1 MHGILQIGIIT
12 FFCHSLYVVFLR
24 HSSMKARK
32 SMKKRFVSLL
42 VALSITLTF
51 LPIGAVAAPT
61 NEIIQGNLKYT
72 VNNYTVNDGGES
84 VTVSG
89 ISESTS
95 EKPTHLTIESSISSN
110 GKNYTVTEIGNWAF
124 EEWNTLTEVTLPH
137 TVEIIGFQA
146 FFNCS
151 NLTNVTIPEGVR
163 KIGQIA
169 FNGCSQLTSITIP
182 GTIEVMTMAFS
193 GNTALS
199 HVTLTNGI
207 SEISSSAF
215 EGCTG
220 LTEVEIPAS
229 VNEIRQDAFNG
240 CTNLSDVKYNGHKTD
255 WDKVTVKTGN
265 DTLTSK
271 VQYLCDINFDLDGG
285 TVNGSDTMATQT
297 VYSNEKLGTAKCY
310 QNDQTFKIPIAP
322 QKEGYTFLGWYQQDA
337 TAPTDPAEYVASDN
351 VTFTAKWSQ
360 IYDVAFDANANGDTV
375 TRMPST
381 QKVPETTTASLPTIT
396 PQRTGYDFDGWY
408 TQAEGGT
415 KYTFTEAVSSNI
427 TLYAHWNAHSHTVT
441 LENDENKETNS
452 YDYGSS
458 VSVPTPTKK
467 TGYNFN
473 HWEVTVPDGETAPS
487 LNGPDENGNYSF
499 SMPDYDIIL
508 TAKWTQKDVI
518 DPDVDLK
525 FDAATGEVTS
535 NNPQV
540 NADDIINRKFY
551 DDKGNEVPGEKLNDR
566 GLPME
571 PGDYIVK
578 VDVKETEKT
587 APANQITGNQIKWSY
602 NVPQEEEKVTYT
614 LSLLGGIAKVNGKDT
629 TINDNGDITIEKG
642 ATVEVTFDK
651 SILSDAQTF
660 DQWTIKPASVLNAV
674 DPKAETIT
682 FTMPGENVII
692 EAMTK
697 DASIEE
703 EPNILGTTL
712 IIGTAAAGT
721 AVLAYQT
728 YQLGTEFYLICTLP
742 TGTAI
747 PTNRGEL
754 AELVWNNAGKPEPAA
769 VLNANATET
778 DKAIT
783 WAVEN
788 DLLKAAKNNGE
799 TYEATDPVSRTEV
812 IKAWNQVQAFKK

>member
-1 MHGILQIGIIT
+1 
-12 FFCHSLYVVFLR
+12 
-24 HSSMKARK
+24 
-32 SMKKRFVSLL
+32 MKKRFVSLL

-51 LPIGAVAAPT
+51 LPIGAVAAAPNKIT
-61 NEIIQGNLKYT
+61 QGNLIYT
-72 VNNYTVNDGGES
+72 VNADGES
-84 VTVSG
+84 VTVSD
-89 ISESTS
+89 TS
-95 EKPTHLTIESSISSN
+95 RIKPTQLTIESSISDN
-110 GKNYTVTEIGNWAF
+110 GTNYTVTKIAMWAF
-124 EEWNTLTEVTLPH
+124 YNARNTLTEVTLPN
-137 TVEIIGFQA
+137 TVDEIGYQA

-151 NLTNVTIPEGVR
+151 KLTNVTIPEGVI
-163 KIGQIA
+163 KIGQAA
-169 FNGCSQLTSITIP
+169 FYGCSQLTSITIP
-182 GTIEVMTMAFS
+182 STITDMDQAFS

-207 SEISSSAF
+207 SNISNMAF
-215 EGCTG
+215 KGCTG
-220 LTEVEIPAS
+220 LTEIKIPTSVYEICS
-229 VNEIRQDAFNG
+229 DAFNG
-240 CTNLSDVKYNGHKTD
+240 CTGLTSVTLEKGINIINRNAFKDCTKLNDVKYNGHKTD
-255 WDKVTVKTGN
+255 WENVRVNIAGN

-271 VQYLCDINFDLDGG
+271 VQYLCDINFDLNGG
-285 TVNGSDTMATQT
+285 TINGSSTMATQT

-310 QNDQTFKIPIAP
+310 PNGQPFVVPSDPVR
-322 QKEGYTFLGWYQQDA
+322 EGYTFL
-337 TAPTDPAEYVASDN
+337 
-351 VTFTAKWSQ
+351 
-360 IYDVAFDANANGDTV
+360 
-375 TRMPST
+375 
-381 QKVPETTTASLPTIT
+381 
-396 PQRTGYDFDGWY
+396 GWY

-441 LENDENKETNS
+441 LENDENKKTNS

-467 TGYNFN
+467 TGFNFN

-499 SMPDYDIIL
+499 SMPDYDITL

-525 FDAATGEVTS
+525 FDAVTGEVTS
-535 NNPQV
+535 NNTKV

-566 GLPME
+566 GLPTE

-587 APANQITGNQIKWSY
+587 APANQVTGNQIKWSY

-728 YQLGTEFYLICTLP
+728 YQLGTEFYLICALP

-778 DKAIT
+778 DKAIA

>member
-24 HSSMKARK
+24 HQSMKAGK

-51 LPIGAVAAPT
+51 LPIGAVAATP
-61 NEIIQGNLKYT
+61 IRIGNLKYT
-72 VNNYTVNDGGES
+72 VNADGES

-89 ISESTS
+89 TS
-95 EKPTHLTIESSISSN
+95 GNPTQLNIESSISSN
-110 GKNYTVTEIGNWAF
+110 GRNYTVTEIATWAF
-124 EEWNTLTEVTLPH
+124 NKCNTLTEVTLPN
-137 TVEIIGFQA
+137 TVDEIGYQA

-151 NLTNVTIPEGVR
+151 NLTNVTIPEGVT
-163 KIGQIA
+163 KIGQAA
-169 FNGCSQLTSITIP
+169 FYGCSQLTSITIP
-182 GTIEVMTMAFS
+182 STITDMDTAFS

-199 HVTLTNGI
+199 QVTLTNGI
-207 SEISSSAF
+207 PKISSHAF
-215 EGCTG
+215 ERCTELREIKVPISVDEICPFAFNGCTG
-220 LTEVEIPAS
+220 LTS
-229 VNEIRQDAFNG
+229 VTLEKGINIINSNAFKD
-240 CTNLSDVKYNGHKTD
+240 CTELNDVKYNGYKTD
-255 WDKVTVKTGN
+255 WEKVRVNNAGN

-285 TVNGSDTMATQT
+285 TINGSDTMATQT

-310 QNDQTFKIPIAP
+310 PNDQPFVVPTDPVR
-322 QKEGYTFLGWYQQDA
+322 EGYTFLGWY
-337 TAPTDPAEYVASDN
+337 
-351 VTFTAKWSQ
+351 
-360 IYDVAFDANANGDTV
+360 
-375 TRMPST
+375 
-381 QKVPETTTASLPTIT
+381 
-396 PQRTGYDFDGWY
+396 
-408 TQAEGGT
+408 TQAEGGI

-499 SMPDYDIIL
+499 SMPDYAIIL

-525 FDAATGEVTS
+525 FDAVTGEVTS
-535 NNPQV
+535 NNAKV
-540 NADDIINRKFY
+540 NADDIINKKFY

-566 GLPME
+566 GLPTE

-578 VDVKETEKT
+578 VDVKETENT
-587 APANQITGNQIKWSY
+587 APANQVTGNQIKWSY
-602 NVPQEEEKVTYT
+602 NVPQKEEKVTYT

-728 YQLGTEFYLICTLP
+728 YQLGTEFYLICALP

-778 DKAIT
+778 DKAIA

>member
-1 MHGILQIGIIT
+1 MVFFKLALLP

-24 HSSMKARK
+24 HQSMKAGK

-51 LPIGAVAAPT
+51 LPIGAVAAAP
-61 NEIIQGNLKYT
+61 IKIGNLKYT
-72 VNNYTVNDGGES
+72 VNADRES

-89 ISESTS
+89 TS
-95 EKPTHLTIESSISSN
+95 GNPRHLTIESSISDN
-110 GKNYTVTEIGNWAF
+110 GTNYTVTKIGMGAF
-124 EEWNTLTEVTLPH
+124 NSTLEEVTLPP
-137 TVEIIGFQA
+137 TLDEIEDSA
-146 FFNCS
+146 FFKCS
-151 NLTNVTIPEGVR
+151 SLTEITIPEGVT
-163 KIGQIA
+163 KIGTNA
-169 FNGCSQLTSITIP
+169 FYGCSQLTSITIP
-182 GTIEVMTMAFS
+182 STIKNMDTAFPS
-193 GNTALS
+193 NPKLS
-199 HVTLTNGI
+199 QVTLTNGI
-207 SEISSSAF
+207 YRISSSAF
-215 EGCTG
+215 KDCTG
-220 LTEVEIPAS
+220 LTEIKIPTSVYEICS
-229 VNEIRQDAFNG
+229 DAFNG
-240 CTNLSDVKYNGHKTD
+240 CTGLTSVTLEKGINIINRNAFKDCTNLNDVKYNGHKTD
-255 WDKVTVKTGN
+255 WENVRVNIAGN

-271 VQYLCDINFDLDGG
+271 VQYLCDINFDLNGG
-285 TVNGSDTMATQT
+285 TVNGSNTVNKQT

-310 QNDQTFKIPIAP
+310 PNGQPFVVPSDPVR
-322 QKEGYTFLGWYQQDA
+322 EGYTFL
-337 TAPTDPAEYVASDN
+337 
-351 VTFTAKWSQ
+351 
-360 IYDVAFDANANGDTV
+360 
-375 TRMPST
+375 
-381 QKVPETTTASLPTIT
+381 
-396 PQRTGYDFDGWY
+396 GWY

-415 KYTFTEAVSSNI
+415 KYTFTEAVSNNI

-441 LENDENKETNS
+441 LENDENKEMNS

-499 SMPDYDIIL
+499 SMPDYNIIL

-566 GLPME
+566 GLPTE

-578 VDVKETEKT
+578 VDVKETENT

-674 DPKAETIT
+674 EPKAETIT

>member
-24 HSSMKARK
+24 HQSMKAGK

-51 LPIGAVAAPT
+51 LPIGAVAAAPIKFT
-61 NEIIQGNLKYT
+61 DRNLKYT
-72 VNNYTVNDGGES
+72 VNADGES

-89 ISESTS
+89 TS
-95 EKPTHLTIESSISSN
+95 GKPKQLTIESSISDGN
-110 GKNYTVTEIGNWAF
+110 GKSYTVTKIGMGAF
-124 EEWNTLTEVTLPH
+124 NSTLEEVTLPP
-137 TVEIIGFQA
+137 TLDEIEDSA
-146 FFNCS
+146 FFKCS
-151 NLTNVTIPEGVR
+151 SLTEITIPEGVT
-163 KIGQIA
+163 KIGTNA
-169 FNGCSQLTSITIP
+169 FYGCSQLTSITIP
-182 GTIEVMTMAFS
+182 STIKNMDTAFPS
-193 GNTALS
+193 NPKLS
-199 HVTLTNGI
+199 QVTLTNGI
-207 SEISSSAF
+207 YRISSSAF
-215 EGCTG
+215 KDCTG
-220 LTEVEIPAS
+220 LTEIKIPTSVYEICS
-229 VNEIRQDAFNG
+229 DAFNG
-240 CTNLSDVKYNGHKTD
+240 CTGLTSVTLEKGINIINRNAFKDCTNLNDVKYNGHKTD
-255 WDKVTVKTGN
+255 WENVRVNIAGN

-271 VQYLCDINFDLDGG
+271 VQYLCDINFDLNGG
-285 TVNGSDTMATQT
+285 TINGSNTVNKQT

-310 QNDQTFKIPIAP
+310 PNGQPFVVPSDPVR
-322 QKEGYTFLGWYQQDA
+322 EGYTFL
-337 TAPTDPAEYVASDN
+337 
-351 VTFTAKWSQ
+351 
-360 IYDVAFDANANGDTV
+360 
-375 TRMPST
+375 
-381 QKVPETTTASLPTIT
+381 
-396 PQRTGYDFDGWY
+396 GWY

-427 TLYAHWNAHSHTVT
+427 ILYAHWNAHSHTVT

-566 GLPME
+566 GLPTE

-578 VDVKETEKT
+578 VDVKETENT
-587 APANQITGNQIKWSY
+587 APANQVTGNQIKWSY
-602 NVPQEEEKVTYT
+602 NVPQKEEKVTYT

-629 TINDNGDITIEKG
+629 TINGNGDITIEKG

-674 DPKAETIT
+674 EPKAETIT

-728 YQLGTEFYLICTLP
+728 YQLGTEFYLICALP

-778 DKAIT
+778 DKAIA

-799 TYEATDPVSRTEV
+799 TYEATDSVNRTEV

>member
-1 MHGILQIGIIT
+1 
-12 FFCHSLYVVFLR
+12 
-24 HSSMKARK
+24 
-32 SMKKRFVSLL
+32 MKKRFVSLL

-51 LPIGAVAAPT
+51 LPMGAVAAT
-61 NEIIQGNLKYT
+61 RITKENLKYT
-72 VNNYTVNDGGES
+72 VNADGQS

-89 ISESTS
+89 TS
-95 EKPTHLTIESSISSN
+95 GKPTQLTIESSISDKD
-110 GKNYTVTEIGNWAF
+110 KNYTVTKIATWAF
-124 EEWNTLTEVTLPH
+124 NACNTLTEVTLPN
-137 TVEIIGFQA
+137 TVDEIGYQA
-146 FFNCS
+146 FFKCS
-151 NLTNVTIPEGVR
+151 NLTKVIIPEGVT
-163 KIGQIA
+163 KIGQNA

-182 GTIEVMTMAFS
+182 STIENMNTAFS

-207 SEISSSAF
+207 SKISSNAF
-215 EGCTG
+215 ERCTG

-229 VNEIRQDAFNG
+229 VDQICPFAFNG
-240 CTNLSDVKYNGHKTD
+240 CTNLKRVLLEKNIKTINVNAFKDCTNLSDVKYNGYKTD
-255 WDKVTVKTGN
+255 WDKVTVNTTGN

-285 TVNGSDTMATQT
+285 TVNGSNTVDKQT

-310 QNDQTFKIPIAP
+310 PNDQPFVVPTDPVR
-322 QKEGYTFLGWYQQDA
+322 EGYTFL
-337 TAPTDPAEYVASDN
+337 
-351 VTFTAKWSQ
+351 
-360 IYDVAFDANANGDTV
+360 
-375 TRMPST
+375 
-381 QKVPETTTASLPTIT
+381 
-396 PQRTGYDFDGWY
+396 GWY

-441 LENDENKETNS
+441 LENDENKKTNS

-499 SMPDYDIIL
+499 SMPDYDITL

-525 FDAATGEVTS
+525 FDAVTGEVTS
-535 NNPQV
+535 NNTQV

-551 DDKGNEVPGEKLNDR
+551 DDKGKEVPGEKLNDR
-566 GLPME
+566 GLPTE

-578 VDVKETEKT
+578 VDVKETENT

-602 NVPQEEEKVTYT
+602 NVPQKEEKVTYT
-614 LSLLGGIAKVNGKDT
+614 LSLLGGIAKVNGKDA

-674 DPKAETIT
+674 EPKAETIT

-728 YQLGTEFYLICTLP
+728 YQLGPEFYLICALP

-747 PTNRGEL
+747 PTTRGEL

-778 DKAIT
+778 DKAIA

-788 DLLKAAKNNGE
+788 DLLKAAKSNGE

>member
-24 HSSMKARK
+24 HQSMKAGK

-51 LPIGAVAAPT
+51 LPIGAVAAT
-61 NEIIQGNLKYT
+61 KITKENLKYT
-72 VNNYTVNDGGES
+72 VNADGKS

-89 ISESTS
+89 TS
-95 EKPTHLTIESSISSN
+95 RNPKQLTIESSISDGN
-110 GKNYTVTEIGNWAF
+110 GKSYTVTKIGMGAF
-124 EEWNTLTEVTLPH
+124 NSTLEEVTLPP
-137 TVEIIGFQA
+137 TLDEIEDSA
-146 FFNCS
+146 FFKCS
-151 NLTNVTIPEGVR
+151 SLTEITIPEGVT
-163 KIGQIA
+163 KIGTNA
-169 FNGCSQLTSITIP
+169 FYGCSQLTSITIP
-182 GTIEVMTMAFS
+182 STIKNMDTAFPS
-193 GNTALS
+193 NPKLS
-199 HVTLTNGI
+199 QVTLTNGI
-207 SEISSSAF
+207 YRISSSAF
-215 EGCTG
+215 KDCTG
-220 LTEVEIPAS
+220 LTEIKIPTSVYEICS
-229 VNEIRQDAFNG
+229 DAFNG
-240 CTNLSDVKYNGHKTD
+240 CTGLTSVTLEKGINIINRNAFKDCTKLNDVKYNGHKTD
-255 WDKVTVKTGN
+255 WENVRVNIAGN

-271 VQYLCDINFDLDGG
+271 VQYLCDINFDLNGG
-285 TVNGSDTMATQT
+285 TINGSSTMATQT

-310 QNDQTFKIPIAP
+310 PNDQPFVVPTDPVR
-322 QKEGYTFLGWYQQDA
+322 EGYTFL
-337 TAPTDPAEYVASDN
+337 
-351 VTFTAKWSQ
+351 
-360 IYDVAFDANANGDTV
+360 
-375 TRMPST
+375 
-381 QKVPETTTASLPTIT
+381 
-396 PQRTGYDFDGWY
+396 GWY

-441 LENDENKETNS
+441 LENDENKKTNS

-499 SMPDYDIIL
+499 SMPDYDITL

-535 NNPQV
+535 NNAKV

-551 DDKGNEVPGEKLNDR
+551 DDRGNEVPGEKLNDR
-566 GLPME
+566 GLPTE

-587 APANQITGNQIKWSY
+587 APANQVTGHQIKWSY
-602 NVPQEEEKVTYT
+602 NVPQKEEKVTYT

-728 YQLGTEFYLICTLP
+728 YQLGTEFYLICALP

>member
-1 MHGILQIGIIT
+1 
-12 FFCHSLYVVFLR
+12 
-24 HSSMKARK
+24 
-32 SMKKRFVSLL
+32 MKKRFVSLL

-51 LPIGAVAAPT
+51 LPMGAVAAAPIKFT
-61 NEIIQGNLKYT
+61 DGNLKYK
-72 VNNYTVNDGGES
+72 VNADGQS

-89 ISESTS
+89 TS
-95 EKPTHLTIESSISSN
+95 GSPTQLTIESSISYKD
-110 GKNYTVTEIGNWAF
+110 KNYTVTKIAMWAF
-124 EEWNTLTEVTLPH
+124 NKCNSLTEVTIPN
-137 TVEIIGFQA
+137 TVIEIDYQA
-146 FFNCS
+146 FYYCP
-151 NLTNVTIPEGVR
+151 NLKKVTIHEGV
-163 KIGQIA
+163 KTIGQTA
-169 FNGCSQLTSITIP
+169 FIGCTQLTSITIP
-182 GTIEVMTMAFS
+182 STITDMDQAFS

-207 SEISSSAF
+207 SNISSMAF
-215 EGCTG
+215 KGCTG
-220 LTEVEIPAS
+220 LTEIKVPES
-229 VNEIRQDAFNG
+229 VGQIGPNAFNG
-240 CTNLSDVKYNGHKTD
+240 CTNLKRVLLEKNIKTININAFKDCTNLSDVKYNGHKKD
-255 WDKVTVKTGN
+255 WDNVTVNNAGN

-271 VQYLCDINFDLDGG
+271 VQYLCDINFDLNGG
-285 TVNGSDTMATQT
+285 TINGSDTMATQT
-297 VYSNEKLGTAKCY
+297 VYSNEKLGTAS
-310 QNDQTFKIPIAP
+310 
-322 QKEGYTFLGWYQQDA
+322 
-337 TAPTDPAEYVASDN
+337 V
-351 VTFTAKWSQ
+351 
-360 IYDVAFDANANGDTV
+360 
-375 TRMPST
+375 
-381 QKVPETTTASLPTIT
+381 PTIT

-427 TLYAHWNAHSHTVT
+427 ILYAHWNAHSHTVT
-441 LENDENKETNS
+441 LKNDENKETNS

-566 GLPME
+566 GLPTE

-578 VDVKETEKT
+578 VDVKETENT
-587 APANQITGNQIKWSY
+587 APANQVTGNQIKWSY
-602 NVPQEEEKVTYT
+602 NVPQKEEKVTYT

-629 TINDNGDITIEKG
+629 TINGNGDITIEKG

-674 DPKAETIT
+674 EPKAETIT

-728 YQLGTEFYLICTLP
+728 YQLGTEFYLICALP

-778 DKAIT
+778 DKAIA

-799 TYEATDPVSRTEV
+799 TYEATDPVNRTEV

>member
-24 HSSMKARK
+24 HQSMKAGK

-51 LPIGAVAAPT
+51 LPIGAVAAAPIKFT
-61 NEIIQGNLKYT
+61 DRNLKYT
-72 VNNYTVNDGGES
+72 VNADGES

-89 ISESTS
+89 TS
-95 EKPTHLTIESSISSN
+95 GKPKQLNIESSILYN
-110 GKNYTVTEIGNWAF
+110 GTNYTVTKIATWAF
-124 EEWNTLTEVTLPH
+124 YDARNTLTEVTLPN
-137 TVEIIGFQA
+137 TVDEIEDSA
-146 FFNCS
+146 FFKCS
-151 NLTNVTIPEGVR
+151 SLTEITIPEGVT
-163 KIGQIA
+163 KIGTNA
-169 FNGCSQLTSITIP
+169 FYGCSQLTSITIP
-182 GTIEVMTMAFS
+182 STIKNMDTAFPS
-193 GNTALS
+193 NPKLS
-199 HVTLTNGI
+199 QVTLTNGI
-207 SEISSSAF
+207 YRISSSAF
-215 EGCTG
+215 KDCTG
-220 LTEVEIPAS
+220 LTEIKIPTSVYEICS
-229 VNEIRQDAFNG
+229 DAFNG
-240 CTNLSDVKYNGHKTD
+240 CTGLTSVTLEKGINIINRNAFKDCTNLNDVKYNGHKTD
-255 WDKVTVKTGN
+255 WENVRVNIAGN

-271 VQYLCDINFDLDGG
+271 VQYLCDINFDLNGG
-285 TVNGSDTMATQT
+285 TINGSNTVNKQT

-310 QNDQTFKIPIAP
+310 PNGQPFVVPSDPVR
-322 QKEGYTFLGWYQQDA
+322 EGYTFL
-337 TAPTDPAEYVASDN
+337 
-351 VTFTAKWSQ
+351 
-360 IYDVAFDANANGDTV
+360 
-375 TRMPST
+375 
-381 QKVPETTTASLPTIT
+381 
-396 PQRTGYDFDGWY
+396 GWY

-427 TLYAHWNAHSHTVT
+427 ILYAHWNAHSHTVT

-566 GLPME
+566 GLPTE

-578 VDVKETEKT
+578 VDVKETENT
-587 APANQITGNQIKWSY
+587 APANQVTGNQIKWSY
-602 NVPQEEEKVTYT
+602 NVPQKEEKVTYT

-629 TINDNGDITIEKG
+629 TINGNGDITIEKG

-674 DPKAETIT
+674 EPKAETIT

-728 YQLGTEFYLICTLP
+728 YQLGTEFYLICALP

-778 DKAIT
+778 DKAIA

-799 TYEATDPVSRTEV
+799 TYEATDPVNRTEV

>member
-12 FFCHSLYVVFLR
+12 FFFHSLYVVFLR
-24 HSSMKARK
+24 HQSMKAGK

-51 LPIGAVAAPT
+51 LPIGAVAAAP
-61 NEIIQGNLKYT
+61 IKIGNLKYT
-72 VNNYTVNDGGES
+72 VNADGES

-89 ISESTS
+89 TS
-95 EKPTHLTIESSISSN
+95 RNPKQLTIESSISDGN
-110 GKNYTVTEIGNWAF
+110 GNSYTVTKIGMGAF
-124 EEWNTLTEVTLPH
+124 NSTLEEVTLPP
-137 TVEIIGFQA
+137 TLDEIEDSA
-146 FFNCS
+146 FFKCS
-151 NLTNVTIPEGVR
+151 SLTEITIPEGVT
-163 KIGQIA
+163 KIGTNA
-169 FNGCSQLTSITIP
+169 FYGCSQLTSITIP
-182 GTIEVMTMAFS
+182 STIKNMDTAFPS
-193 GNTALS
+193 NPKLS
-199 HVTLTNGI
+199 QVTLTNGI
-207 SEISSSAF
+207 YRISSSAF
-215 EGCTG
+215 KDCTG
-220 LTEVEIPAS
+220 LTEIKIPTSVYEICS
-229 VNEIRQDAFNG
+229 DAFNG
-240 CTNLSDVKYNGHKTD
+240 CTGLTSVTLEKGINIINRNAFKDCTKLNDVKYNGHKTD
-255 WDKVTVKTGN
+255 WENVRVNIAGN
-265 DTLTSK
+265 DTLTSR
-271 VQYLCDINFDLDGG
+271 VQYLCDINFDLNGG
-285 TVNGSDTMATQT
+285 TINGSSTMATQT

-310 QNDQTFKIPIAP
+310 PNDQPFVVPTDPVR
-322 QKEGYTFLGWYQQDA
+322 EGYTFL
-337 TAPTDPAEYVASDN
+337 
-351 VTFTAKWSQ
+351 
-360 IYDVAFDANANGDTV
+360 
-375 TRMPST
+375 
-381 QKVPETTTASLPTIT
+381 
-396 PQRTGYDFDGWY
+396 GWY

-441 LENDENKETNS
+441 LENDENKEMNS

-499 SMPDYDIIL
+499 SMPDYDITL

-535 NNPQV
+535 NNTQV

-566 GLPME
+566 GLPTE

-587 APANQITGNQIKWSY
+587 APANQVTGNQIKWSY
-602 NVPQEEEKVTYT
+602 NVPQKEEKVTYT

-674 DPKAETIT
+674 EPKAETIT

-728 YQLGTEFYLICTLP
+728 YQLGTEFYLICALP

-778 DKAIT
+778 DKAIA

-799 TYEATDPVSRTEV
+799 TYEATDSVSRTEV

>member
-1 MHGILQIGIIT
+1 
-12 FFCHSLYVVFLR
+12 
-24 HSSMKARK
+24 
-32 SMKKRFVSLL
+32 MKKRFVSLL

-51 LPIGAVAAPT
+51 LPMGAVAAT
-61 NEIIQGNLKYT
+61 KITKGNLKYI
-72 VNNYTVNDGGES
+72 VNADGKS

-89 ISESTS
+89 TS
-95 EKPTHLTIESSISSN
+95 ENPTQLTIGSSISDGN
-110 GKNYTVTEIGNWAF
+110 GKSYTVTKIGMGAF
-124 EEWNTLTEVTLPH
+124 NNVRNTLTEVTLPP
-137 TVEIIGFQA
+137 TLDEIEDSA
-146 FFNCS
+146 FFKCS
-151 NLTNVTIPEGVR
+151 SLTEITIPEGVT
-163 KIGQIA
+163 KIGTNA
-169 FNGCSQLTSITIP
+169 FYGCSQLTSITIP
-182 GTIEVMTMAFS
+182 STIKNMDAAFPS
-193 GNTALS
+193 NPKLS
-199 HVTLTNGI
+199 QVTLTNGI
-207 SEISSSAF
+207 YRISSSAF
-215 EGCTG
+215 KDCTG
-220 LTEVEIPAS
+220 LTEIKVPTSVYEICS
-229 VNEIRQDAFNG
+229 DAFNG
-240 CTNLSDVKYNGHKTD
+240 CTGLTSVTLEKGINIINRNAFKDCTELNDVKYNGYKTD
-255 WDKVTVKTGN
+255 WEKVRVNNAGN

-271 VQYLCDINFDLDGG
+271 VQYLCDINFDLNGG
-285 TVNGSDTMATQT
+285 TINGSNTVNKQT

-310 QNDQTFKIPIAP
+310 PNGQPFVVPSDPVR
-322 QKEGYTFLGWYQQDA
+322 EGYTFL
-337 TAPTDPAEYVASDN
+337 
-351 VTFTAKWSQ
+351 
-360 IYDVAFDANANGDTV
+360 
-375 TRMPST
+375 
-381 QKVPETTTASLPTIT
+381 
-396 PQRTGYDFDGWY
+396 GWY

-415 KYTFTEAVSSNI
+415 KYTFTEAVSSSI
-427 TLYAHWNAHSHTVT
+427 ILYAHWNAHSHTVT

-499 SMPDYDIIL
+499 SMPDYDITL

-535 NNPQV
+535 NNAKV

-566 GLPME
+566 GLPTE

-578 VDVKETEKT
+578 VDVKETENT
-587 APANQITGNQIKWSY
+587 APANQVTGNQIKWSY

-728 YQLGTEFYLICTLP
+728 YQLSTEFYLICALP

-778 DKAIT
+778 DKAIA

>member
-1 MHGILQIGIIT
+1 
-12 FFCHSLYVVFLR
+12 
-24 HSSMKARK
+24 
-32 SMKKRFVSLL
+32 MKKRFVSLL

-51 LPIGAVAAPT
+51 LPIGAVAAAPIKFT
-61 NEIIQGNLKYT
+61 DGNLKYT
-72 VNNYTVNDGGES
+72 VNADGES

-89 ISESTS
+89 KSRNP
-95 EKPTHLTIESSISSN
+95 KQLNIESSISDGN
-110 GKNYTVTEIGNWAF
+110 GKPYTVTKIGDQVFWGC
-124 EEWNTLTEVTLPH
+124 NTLTEVTLPN
-137 TVEIIGFQA
+137 TVDEIGYQA
-146 FFNCS
+146 FCKCS
-151 NLTNVTIPEGVR
+151 NLTNVTIPEGVK
-163 KIGQIA
+163 KIGQGA
-169 FNGCSQLTSITIP
+169 FYGCSQLTSITIP
-182 GTIEVMTMAFS
+182 STITNMDTAFS

-207 SEISSSAF
+207 SKISSNAF
-215 EGCTG
+215 ERCTG

-229 VNEIRQDAFNG
+229 VDQICPFAFNG
-240 CTNLSDVKYNGHKTD
+240 CTNLKRVLLEKNIKTINVNAFKDCTSLSDVKYNGYKTD
-255 WDKVTVKTGN
+255 WDRVTVNKTGN

-271 VQYLCDINFDLDGG
+271 VQYLCDINFDLNGG
-285 TVNGSDTMATQT
+285 TINGSGTMDKQT

-310 QNDQTFKIPIAP
+310 QNDQTFVVPSDP
-322 QKEGYTFLGWYQQDA
+322 VREGYTFLGWYAQDE
-337 TAPTDPAEYVASDN
+337 TTPANLEEYIARDN
-351 VTFTAKWSQ
+351 ITFTA
-360 IYDVAFDANANGDTV
+360 N
-375 TRMPST
+375 
-381 QKVPETTTASLPTIT
+381 
-396 PQRTGYDFDGWY
+396 
-408 TQAEGGT
+408 
-415 KYTFTEAVSSNI
+415 
-427 TLYAHWNAHSHTVT
+427 
-441 LENDENKETNS
+441 
-452 YDYGSS
+452 
-458 VSVPTPTKK
+458 
-467 TGYNFN
+467 
-473 HWEVTVPDGETAPS
+473 
-487 LNGPDENGNYSF
+487 
-499 SMPDYDIIL
+499 
-508 TAKWTQKDVI
+508 WTQK
-518 DPDVDLK
+518 
-525 FDAATGEVTS
+525 
-535 NNPQV
+535 
-540 NADDIINRKFY
+540 
-551 DDKGNEVPGEKLNDR
+551 
-566 GLPME
+566 
-571 PGDYIVK
+571 
-578 VDVKETEKT
+578 
-587 APANQITGNQIKWSY
+587 
-602 NVPQEEEKVTYT
+602 EEKGTYT

-728 YQLGTEFYLICTLP
+728 YQLGTEFYLICALP

-778 DKAIT
+778 DKAIA

-799 TYEATDPVSRTEV
+799 TYEATDPVNRTEV

>member
-1 MHGILQIGIIT
+1 
-12 FFCHSLYVVFLR
+12 
-24 HSSMKARK
+24 
-32 SMKKRFVSLL
+32 MKKRFISLL

-51 LPIGAVAAPT
+51 LPIGAVAAPP
-61 NEIIQGNLKYT
+61 IKIGNLKYT
-72 VNNYTVNDGGES
+72 VNADGQS

-89 ISESTS
+89 TS
-95 EKPTHLTIESSISSN
+95 GSPTQLTIESSISDKD
-110 GKNYTVTEIGNWAF
+110 KNYTVTKIAMWAF
-124 EEWNTLTEVTLPH
+124 NNARNTLTEVTLPN
-137 TVEIIGFQA
+137 TVDEIGYQA

-151 NLTNVTIPEGVR
+151 NLTKVIIPEGVR
-163 KIGQIA
+163 KIGQAA
-169 FNGCSQLTSITIP
+169 FYGCSQLTSITIP
-182 GTIEVMTMAFS
+182 STITNMDTAFS

-207 SEISSSAF
+207 SNISNMAF
-215 EGCTG
+215 KGCTG
-220 LTEVEIPAS
+220 LTEIKVPISVEQIGP
-229 VNEIRQDAFNG
+229 NAFNG
-240 CTNLSDVKYNGHKTD
+240 CTNLKSVLLEKNIKTINVNAFKDCTNLSDVKYNGYKTD
-255 WDKVTVKTGN
+255 WDKVTVKTTGN

-271 VQYLCDINFDLDGG
+271 VQYLCDINFDLNGG
-285 TVNGSDTMATQT
+285 TINGSDTMATQT

-310 QNDQTFKIPIAP
+310 PNDQPFVVPTDPVR
-322 QKEGYTFLGWYQQDA
+322 EGYTFL
-337 TAPTDPAEYVASDN
+337 
-351 VTFTAKWSQ
+351 
-360 IYDVAFDANANGDTV
+360 
-375 TRMPST
+375 
-381 QKVPETTTASLPTIT
+381 
-396 PQRTGYDFDGWY
+396 GWY

-441 LENDENKETNS
+441 LENDENKKTNS

-499 SMPDYDIIL
+499 SMPDYDITL

-525 FDAATGEVTS
+525 FDAVTGEVTS
-535 NNPQV
+535 NNTQV
-540 NADDIINRKFY
+540 NAENIINRKFY

-566 GLPME
+566 GLPTE

-578 VDVKETEKT
+578 VDVKETENT
-587 APANQITGNQIKWSY
+587 APANQVTGNQIKWSY
-602 NVPQEEEKVTYT
+602 NVPQKEEKVTYT
-614 LSLLGGIAKVNGKDT
+614 LSLLGGIAKVNGKDA

-674 DPKAETIT
+674 EPKAETIT

-728 YQLGTEFYLICTLP
+728 YQLGTEFYLICALP

-778 DKAIT
+778 DKAIA

>member
-24 HSSMKARK
+24 HQSMKAGK

-51 LPIGAVAAPT
+51 LPIGAVAATP
-61 NEIIQGNLKYT
+61 IRIGNLKYT
-72 VNNYTVNDGGES
+72 VNADGES

-89 ISESTS
+89 TS
-95 EKPTHLTIESSISSN
+95 GNPTQLNIESSISSN
-110 GKNYTVTEIGNWAF
+110 GRNYTVTEIATWAF
-124 EEWNTLTEVTLPH
+124 NKCNTLTEVTLPN
-137 TVEIIGFQA
+137 TVDEIGYQA

-151 NLTNVTIPEGVR
+151 NLTNVTIPEGVT
-163 KIGQIA
+163 KIGQA
-169 FNGCSQLTSITIP
+169 TFYGCSQLTSITIP
-182 GTIEVMTMAFS
+182 STITDMDTAFS

-199 HVTLTNGI
+199 QVTLTNGI
-207 SEISSSAF
+207 PKISSHAF
-215 EGCTG
+215 ERCTELREIKVPISVDEICPFAFNGCTG
-220 LTEVEIPAS
+220 LTS
-229 VNEIRQDAFNG
+229 VTLEKGINIINSNAFKD
-240 CTNLSDVKYNGHKTD
+240 CTELNDVKYNGYKTD
-255 WDKVTVKTGN
+255 WEKVRVNNAGN

-285 TVNGSDTMATQT
+285 TINGSDTMATQT

-310 QNDQTFKIPIAP
+310 PNDQPFVVPTDPVR
-322 QKEGYTFLGWYQQDA
+322 EGYTFLGWY
-337 TAPTDPAEYVASDN
+337 
-351 VTFTAKWSQ
+351 
-360 IYDVAFDANANGDTV
+360 
-375 TRMPST
+375 
-381 QKVPETTTASLPTIT
+381 
-396 PQRTGYDFDGWY
+396 
-408 TQAEGGT
+408 TQAEGGI

-525 FDAATGEVTS
+525 FDAVTGEVTS
-535 NNPQV
+535 NNAKV
-540 NADDIINRKFY
+540 NADDIINKKFY

-566 GLPME
+566 GLPTE

-578 VDVKETEKT
+578 VDVKETENT
-587 APANQITGNQIKWSY
+587 APANQVTGNQIKWSY
-602 NVPQEEEKVTYT
+602 NVPQKEEKVTYT

-728 YQLGTEFYLICTLP
+728 YQLGTEFYLICALP

-778 DKAIT
+778 DKAIA

>member
-1 MHGILQIGIIT
+1 
-12 FFCHSLYVVFLR
+12 
-24 HSSMKARK
+24 
-32 SMKKRFVSLL
+32 MKKRFISLL

-51 LPIGAVAAPT
+51 LPMGAVAAT
-61 NEIIQGNLKYT
+61 KITKGNLKYI
-72 VNNYTVNDGGES
+72 VNADGKS

-89 ISESTS
+89 TS
-95 EKPTHLTIESSISSN
+95 GKPTQLTIESSISDN
-110 GKNYTVTEIGNWAF
+110 GTNYTVTKIATWAF
-124 EEWNTLTEVTLPH
+124 NACNTLTEVTLPN
-137 TVEIIGFQA
+137 TVDEIGYQA

-151 NLTNVTIPEGVR
+151 NLTKVIIPEGVR
-163 KIGQIA
+163 KIGQAA
-169 FNGCSQLTSITIP
+169 FYGCSQLTSITIP
-182 GTIEVMTMAFS
+182 STITNMDTAFS

-207 SEISSSAF
+207 SKISSNAF
-215 EGCTG
+215 KGCTG

-229 VNEIRQDAFNG
+229 VDQICPFAFNG
-240 CTNLSDVKYNGHKTD
+240 CTNLKRVLLEKNIKTINVNAFKDCTNLSDVKYNGYKTD
-255 WDKVTVKTGN
+255 WDRVTVNTTGN

-271 VQYLCDINFDLDGG
+271 VQYLCDITFDLNGG
-285 TVNGSDTMATQT
+285 TINGSDTMATQT
-297 VYSNEKLGTAKCY
+297 VYSNEKLGTASV
-310 QNDQTFKIPIAP
+310 
-322 QKEGYTFLGWYQQDA
+322 
-337 TAPTDPAEYVASDN
+337 PTTP
-351 VTFTAKWSQ
+351 
-360 IYDVAFDANANGDTV
+360 
-375 TRMPST
+375 
-381 QKVPETTTASLPTIT
+381 

-441 LENDENKETNS
+441 LENDENKKTNS

-499 SMPDYDIIL
+499 SMPDYDITL

-525 FDAATGEVTS
+525 FDAVTGEVTS
-535 NNPQV
+535 NNTQV

-566 GLPME
+566 GLPTE

-578 VDVKETEKT
+578 VDVKETENT

-602 NVPQEEEKVTYT
+602 NVPQKEEKVTYT
-614 LSLLGGIAKVNGKDT
+614 LSLLGGIAKVNGKDA

-660 DQWTIKPASVLNAV
+660 DQWTIKPASVLSAV
-674 DPKAETIT
+674 EPKAETIT

-728 YQLGTEFYLICTLP
+728 YQLGTEFYLICALP

-778 DKAIT
+778 DKAIA

-788 DLLKAAKNNGE
+788 DLLKAAKSNGE
-799 TYEATDPVSRTEV
+799 TYEATDPVNRTEV

>member
-1 MHGILQIGIIT
+1 
-12 FFCHSLYVVFLR
+12 
-24 HSSMKARK
+24 
-32 SMKKRFVSLL
+32 MKKRLVSLL
-42 VALSITLTF
+42 LAFSMMLTF
-51 LPIGAVAAPT
+51 LPVGAMAADT
-61 NEIIQGNLKYT
+61 ITQGNLKYT
-72 VNNYTVNDGGES
+72 INPDGKS

-89 ISESTS
+89 VSGSP
-95 EKPTHLTIESSISSN
+95 EKLTIDSSIEYN
-110 GKNYTVTEIGNWAF
+110 NTTYPVTEIEMWAF
-124 EEWNTLTEVTLPH
+124 YNCKTLTEVTLPH
-137 TVEIIGFQA
+137 TVDEIGYQA

-151 NLTNVTIPEGVR
+151 NLTKVTIPEGVT
-163 KIGQIA
+163 KIGQAA
-169 FNGCSQLTSITIP
+169 FYGCSQLTSITIP
-182 GTIEVMTMAFS
+182 STIKNMDEAFS

-199 HVTLTNGI
+199 HVTLTEGI
-207 SEISSSAF
+207 SKISSMAF
-215 EGCTG
+215 KGCTGLAEIKVPMSVDQICPNAFNGCTG
-220 LTEVEIPAS
+220 LTS
-229 VNEIRQDAFNG
+229 VTLEKGIRTININAFKN
-240 CTNLSDVKYNGHKTD
+240 CKNLSDVKYNGYKTD
-255 WDKVTVKTGN
+255 WEKVTVNTTGN

-271 VQYLCDINFDLDGG
+271 VQYLCDINFDLNGG
-285 TVNGSDTMATQT
+285 TVNGSNTVGQQT
-297 VYSNEKLGTAKCY
+297 VYSKDQLATAKCY
-310 QNDQTFKIPIAP
+310 QNGQPFAIPATP
-322 QKEGYTFLGWYQQDA
+322 VREGYTFL
-337 TAPTDPAEYVASDN
+337 
-351 VTFTAKWSQ
+351 
-360 IYDVAFDANANGDTV
+360 
-375 TRMPST
+375 
-381 QKVPETTTASLPTIT
+381 
-396 PQRTGYDFDGWY
+396 GWY

-473 HWEVTVPDGETAPS
+473 HWEVTVPDGETSPS

-499 SMPDYDIIL
+499 SMPDYDITL

-525 FDAATGEVTS
+525 FDAVTGEVTS
-535 NNPQV
+535 NNTQV

-566 GLPME
+566 GLPTE

-587 APANQITGNQIKWSY
+587 APANQVTGHQIKWSY
-602 NVPQEEEKVTYT
+602 NVPQKEEKVTYT
-614 LSLLGGIAKVNGKDT
+614 LSVLGGIAKVNGKDA

-674 DPKAETIT
+674 EPKAETIT

-728 YQLGTEFYLICTLP
+728 YQLGTEFYLICALP

-754 AELVWNNAGKPEPAA
+754 AELVWNNVGKPEPAA

-778 DKAIT
+778 DKAIA

-799 TYEATDPVSRTEV
+799 TYEATDPVNRTEV

>member
-24 HSSMKARK
+24 HQSMKAGK

-51 LPIGAVAAPT
+51 LPIGAVAAAPNKIT
-61 NEIIQGNLKYT
+61 QGSLIYT
-72 VNNYTVNDGGES
+72 VNADGES

-89 ISESTS
+89 TS
-95 EKPTHLTIESSISSN
+95 RIKPTQLNIESSISDGN
-110 GKNYTVTEIGNWAF
+110 GKSYTVTKIGMGAF
-124 EEWNTLTEVTLPH
+124 NNARNTLTEVTLPP
-137 TVEIIGFQA
+137 TLDEIEDSA
-146 FFNCS
+146 FFKCS
-151 NLTNVTIPEGVR
+151 SLTEITIPEGVT
-163 KIGQIA
+163 KIGTNA
-169 FNGCSQLTSITIP
+169 FYGCSQLTSITIP
-182 GTIEVMTMAFS
+182 RTIKNMDAAFP
-193 GNTALS
+193 GNPKLS
-199 HVTLTNGI
+199 QVTLTNGI
-207 SEISSSAF
+207 YRISSSAF
-215 EGCTG
+215 KDCTG
-220 LTEVEIPAS
+220 LTEIKVPTSVYEICS
-229 VNEIRQDAFNG
+229 DAFNG
-240 CTNLSDVKYNGHKTD
+240 CTGLTSVTLEKGINIINRNAFKDCTNLNDVKYNGHKTD
-255 WDKVTVKTGN
+255 WENVRVNIAGN

-271 VQYLCDINFDLDGG
+271 VQYLCDINFDLNGG
-285 TVNGSDTMATQT
+285 TINGSDTVNKQT
-297 VYSNEKLGTAKCY
+297 IYSNEKLGTAKCY
-310 QNDQTFKIPIAP
+310 PNGQPFVVPSDPVR
-322 QKEGYTFLGWYQQDA
+322 EGYTFL
-337 TAPTDPAEYVASDN
+337 
-351 VTFTAKWSQ
+351 
-360 IYDVAFDANANGDTV
+360 
-375 TRMPST
+375 
-381 QKVPETTTASLPTIT
+381 
-396 PQRTGYDFDGWY
+396 GWY

-427 TLYAHWNAHSHTVT
+427 ILYAHWNAHSHTVT

-499 SMPDYDIIL
+499 SMPDYDITL

-566 GLPME
+566 GLPTE

-578 VDVKETEKT
+578 VDVKETENT
-587 APANQITGNQIKWSY
+587 APANQVTGNQIKWSY

-674 DPKAETIT
+674 EPKAETIT

-728 YQLGTEFYLICTLP
+728 YQLGTEFYLICALP

-747 PTNRGEL
+747 PTNLGEL

-778 DKAIT
+778 DKAIA

>member
-24 HSSMKARK
+24 HQSMKAGK

-51 LPIGAVAAPT
+51 LPIGAVAATP
-61 NEIIQGNLKYT
+61 IRIGNLKYT
-72 VNNYTVNDGGES
+72 VNADGES

-89 ISESTS
+89 TS
-95 EKPTHLTIESSISSN
+95 GNPTQLNIESSISSN
-110 GKNYTVTEIGNWAF
+110 GRNYTVTEIATWAF
-124 EEWNTLTEVTLPH
+124 NKCNTLTEVTLPN
-137 TVEIIGFQA
+137 TVDEIGYQA

-151 NLTNVTIPEGVR
+151 NLTNVTIPEGVT
-163 KIGQIA
+163 KIGQAA
-169 FNGCSQLTSITIP
+169 FYGCSQLTSITIP
-182 GTIEVMTMAFS
+182 STITDMDTAFS

-199 HVTLTNGI
+199 QVTLTNGI
-207 SEISSSAF
+207 PKISSHAF
-215 EGCTG
+215 ERCTELREIKVPISVDEICPFAFNGCTG
-220 LTEVEIPAS
+220 LTS
-229 VNEIRQDAFNG
+229 VTLEKGINIINSNAFKD
-240 CTNLSDVKYNGHKTD
+240 CTELNDVKYNGYKTD
-255 WDKVTVKTGN
+255 WEKVRVNNAGN

-285 TVNGSDTMATQT
+285 TINGSDTMATQT

-310 QNDQTFKIPIAP
+310 PNDQPFVVPTDPVR
-322 QKEGYTFLGWYQQDA
+322 EGYTFLGWY
-337 TAPTDPAEYVASDN
+337 
-351 VTFTAKWSQ
+351 
-360 IYDVAFDANANGDTV
+360 
-375 TRMPST
+375 
-381 QKVPETTTASLPTIT
+381 
-396 PQRTGYDFDGWY
+396 
-408 TQAEGGT
+408 TQAEGGI

-525 FDAATGEVTS
+525 FDAVTGEVTS
-535 NNPQV
+535 NNAKV
-540 NADDIINRKFY
+540 NADDIINKKFY

-566 GLPME
+566 GLPTE

-578 VDVKETEKT
+578 VDVKETENT
-587 APANQITGNQIKWSY
+587 APANQVTGNQIKWSY
-602 NVPQEEEKVTYT
+602 NVPQKEEKVTYT

-660 DQWTIKPASVLNAV
+660 DQWTIKPASVLNAI

-728 YQLGTEFYLICTLP
+728 YQLGTEFYLICALP

-778 DKAIT
+778 DKAIA

>member
-1 MHGILQIGIIT
+1 
-12 FFCHSLYVVFLR
+12 
-24 HSSMKARK
+24 
-32 SMKKRFVSLL
+32 MKKRFVSLL

-51 LPIGAVAAPT
+51 LPIGAVAAAP
-61 NEIIQGNLKYT
+61 IKIGNLKYT
-72 VNNYTVNDGGES
+72 VNADGKS

-89 ISESTS
+89 TS
-95 EKPTHLTIESSISSN
+95 RNPKQLTIESSISDGN
-110 GKNYTVTEIGNWAF
+110 GNSYTVTKIGMGAF
-124 EEWNTLTEVTLPH
+124 NSTLEEVTLPP
-137 TVEIIGFQA
+137 TLDEIEDSA
-146 FFNCS
+146 FFKCS
-151 NLTNVTIPEGVR
+151 SLTEITIPEGVT
-163 KIGQIA
+163 KIGTNA
-169 FNGCSQLTSITIP
+169 FYGCSQLTSITIP
-182 GTIEVMTMAFS
+182 STIKNMDTAFPS
-193 GNTALS
+193 NPKLS
-199 HVTLTNGI
+199 QVTLTNGI
-207 SEISSSAF
+207 YRISSSAF
-215 EGCTG
+215 KDCTG
-220 LTEVEIPAS
+220 LTEIKIPTSVYEICS
-229 VNEIRQDAFNG
+229 DAFNG
-240 CTNLSDVKYNGHKTD
+240 CTGLTSVTLEKGINIINRNAFKDCTKLNDVKYNGHKTD
-255 WDKVTVKTGN
+255 WENVRVNIAGN
-265 DTLTSK
+265 DTLTSR
-271 VQYLCDINFDLDGG
+271 VQYLCDINFDLNGG
-285 TVNGSDTMATQT
+285 TINGSSTMATQT
-297 VYSNEKLGTAKCY
+297 VYSNEELGTAKCY
-310 QNDQTFKIPIAP
+310 PNDQPFVVPTDPVR
-322 QKEGYTFLGWYQQDA
+322 EGYTFLGWY
-337 TAPTDPAEYVASDN
+337 
-351 VTFTAKWSQ
+351 
-360 IYDVAFDANANGDTV
+360 
-375 TRMPST
+375 
-381 QKVPETTTASLPTIT
+381 
-396 PQRTGYDFDGWY
+396 
-408 TQAEGGT
+408 TQAEGGI

-441 LENDENKETNS
+441 LENDENKKTNS

-499 SMPDYDIIL
+499 SMPDYDITL

-518 DPDVDLK
+518 NPDVDLK

-535 NNPQV
+535 NNAKV

-566 GLPME
+566 GLPTE

-578 VDVKETEKT
+578 VDVKETENT

-602 NVPQEEEKVTYT
+602 NVPQKEEKVTYT

-629 TINDNGDITIEKG
+629 TINDNGNITIEKG

-728 YQLGTEFYLICTLP
+728 YQLGTEFYLICALP

>member
-24 HSSMKARK
+24 HQSMKAGK

-51 LPIGAVAAPT
+51 LPIGAVAATP
-61 NEIIQGNLKYT
+61 IRIGNLKYT
-72 VNNYTVNDGGES
+72 VNADGES

-89 ISESTS
+89 TS
-95 EKPTHLTIESSISSN
+95 GNPTQLNIESSISSN
-110 GKNYTVTEIGNWAF
+110 GRNYTVTEIATWAF
-124 EEWNTLTEVTLPH
+124 NKCNTLTEVTLPN
-137 TVEIIGFQA
+137 TVDEIGYQA

-151 NLTNVTIPEGVR
+151 NLTNVTIPEGVT
-163 KIGQIA
+163 KIGQPA
-169 FNGCSQLTSITIP
+169 FYGCSQLTSITIP
-182 GTIEVMTMAFS
+182 STITDMDTAFS

-199 HVTLTNGI
+199 QVTLTNGI
-207 SEISSSAF
+207 PKISSHAF
-215 EGCTG
+215 ERCTELREIKVPISVDEICPFAFNGCTG
-220 LTEVEIPAS
+220 LTS
-229 VNEIRQDAFNG
+229 VTLEKGINIINRNAFKD
-240 CTNLSDVKYNGHKTD
+240 CTKLNDVKYNGHKTD
-255 WDKVTVKTGN
+255 WENVRVNIAGN
-265 DTLTSK
+265 DTLTSR
-271 VQYLCDINFDLDGG
+271 VQYLCDINFDLNGG
-285 TVNGSDTMATQT
+285 TINGSSTMATQT
-297 VYSNEKLGTAKCY
+297 VYSNEELGTAKCY
-310 QNDQTFKIPIAP
+310 PNDQPFVVPTDPVR
-322 QKEGYTFLGWYQQDA
+322 EGYTFLGWY
-337 TAPTDPAEYVASDN
+337 
-351 VTFTAKWSQ
+351 
-360 IYDVAFDANANGDTV
+360 
-375 TRMPST
+375 
-381 QKVPETTTASLPTIT
+381 
-396 PQRTGYDFDGWY
+396 
-408 TQAEGGT
+408 TQAEGGI

-441 LENDENKETNS
+441 LENDENKKTNS

-499 SMPDYDIIL
+499 SMPDYDITL

-518 DPDVDLK
+518 NPDVDLK

-535 NNPQV
+535 NNAKV

-566 GLPME
+566 GLPTE

-578 VDVKETEKT
+578 VDVKETENT

-602 NVPQEEEKVTYT
+602 NVPQKEEKVTYT

-629 TINDNGDITIEKG
+629 TINDNGNITIEKG

-728 YQLGTEFYLICTLP
+728 YQLGTEFYLICALP

>member
-24 HSSMKARK
+24 HQSMKAGK

-51 LPIGAVAAPT
+51 LPIGAVAAAPIKFT
-61 NEIIQGNLKYT
+61 DRNLKYT
-72 VNNYTVNDGGES
+72 VNADGES

-89 ISESTS
+89 TS
-95 EKPTHLTIESSISSN
+95 GKPKQLTIESSISDGN
-110 GKNYTVTEIGNWAF
+110 GKSYTVTKIGMGAF
-124 EEWNTLTEVTLPH
+124 NSTLEEVTLPP
-137 TVEIIGFQA
+137 TLDEIEDSA
-146 FFNCS
+146 FFKCS
-151 NLTNVTIPEGVR
+151 SLTEITIPEGVT
-163 KIGQIA
+163 KIGTNA
-169 FNGCSQLTSITIP
+169 FYGCSQLTSITIP
-182 GTIEVMTMAFS
+182 STIKNMDTAFPS
-193 GNTALS
+193 NPKLS
-199 HVTLTNGI
+199 QVTLTNGI
-207 SEISSSAF
+207 YRISSSAF
-215 EGCTG
+215 KDCTG
-220 LTEVEIPAS
+220 LTEIKIPTSVYEICS
-229 VNEIRQDAFNG
+229 DAFNG
-240 CTNLSDVKYNGHKTD
+240 CTGLTSVTLEKGINIINRNAFKDCTNLNDVKYNGHKTD
-255 WDKVTVKTGN
+255 WENVRVNIAGN

-271 VQYLCDINFDLDGG
+271 VQYLCDINFDLNGG
-285 TVNGSDTMATQT
+285 TINGSNTVNKQT

-310 QNDQTFKIPIAP
+310 PNGQPFVVPSDPVR
-322 QKEGYTFLGWYQQDA
+322 EGYTFL
-337 TAPTDPAEYVASDN
+337 
-351 VTFTAKWSQ
+351 
-360 IYDVAFDANANGDTV
+360 
-375 TRMPST
+375 
-381 QKVPETTTASLPTIT
+381 
-396 PQRTGYDFDGWY
+396 GWY

-427 TLYAHWNAHSHTVT
+427 ILYAHWNAHSHTVT

-566 GLPME
+566 GLPTE

-578 VDVKETEKT
+578 VDVKETENT
-587 APANQITGNQIKWSY
+587 APANQVTGNQIKWSY
-602 NVPQEEEKVTYT
+602 NVPQKEEKVTYT

-629 TINDNGDITIEKG
+629 TINGNGDITIEKG

-674 DPKAETIT
+674 EPKAETIT

-728 YQLGTEFYLICTLP
+728 YQLGTEFYLICALP

-778 DKAIT
+778 DKAIA

-799 TYEATDPVSRTEV
+799 TYEATDPINRTEV

>member
-12 FFCHSLYVVFLR
+12 FFLPFTLCRFSAAPIHESGEI
-24 HSSMKARK
+24 HE
-32 SMKKRFVSLL
+32 KRFVSLL

-51 LPIGAVAAPT
+51 LPIGAVAAT
-61 NEIIQGNLKYT
+61 KITKGNLKYT
-72 VNNYTVNDGGES
+72 VNADGES

-89 ISESTS
+89 TS
-95 EKPTHLTIESSISSN
+95 GKPKQLTIESSISDGN
-110 GKNYTVTEIGNWAF
+110 GKSYTVTKIGMGAF
-124 EEWNTLTEVTLPH
+124 NSTLEEVTLPP
-137 TVEIIGFQA
+137 TLDEIEDSA
-146 FFNCS
+146 FFKCS
-151 NLTNVTIPEGVR
+151 SLTEITIPEGVT
-163 KIGQIA
+163 KIGTNA
-169 FNGCSQLTSITIP
+169 FYGCSQLTSITIP
-182 GTIEVMTMAFS
+182 STIKNMDTAFPS
-193 GNTALS
+193 NPKLS
-199 HVTLTNGI
+199 QVTLTNGI
-207 SEISSSAF
+207 YRISSSAF
-215 EGCTG
+215 KDCTG
-220 LTEVEIPAS
+220 LTEIKIPTSVYEICS
-229 VNEIRQDAFNG
+229 DAFNG
-240 CTNLSDVKYNGHKTD
+240 CTGLTSVTLEKGINIINRNAFKDCTKLNDVKYNGHKTD
-255 WDKVTVKTGN
+255 WENVRVNIAGN

-271 VQYLCDINFDLDGG
+271 VQYLCDINFDLNGG
-285 TVNGSDTMATQT
+285 TINGSSTMATQT

-310 QNDQTFKIPIAP
+310 PNGQPFVVPSDPVR
-322 QKEGYTFLGWYQQDA
+322 EGYTFL
-337 TAPTDPAEYVASDN
+337 
-351 VTFTAKWSQ
+351 
-360 IYDVAFDANANGDTV
+360 
-375 TRMPST
+375 
-381 QKVPETTTASLPTIT
+381 
-396 PQRTGYDFDGWY
+396 GWY

-441 LENDENKETNS
+441 LENDENKKTNS

-467 TGYNFN
+467 TGFNFN

-499 SMPDYDIIL
+499 SMPDYDITL

-525 FDAATGEVTS
+525 FDAVTGEVTS
-535 NNPQV
+535 NNTKV

-566 GLPME
+566 GLPTE

-587 APANQITGNQIKWSY
+587 APANQVTGHQIKWSY

-703 EPNILGTTL
+703 ESNILGTTL

-728 YQLGTEFYLICTLP
+728 YQLGTEFYLICALP

-778 DKAIT
+778 DKAIA

>member
-24 HSSMKARK
+24 HQSMKAGK

-51 LPIGAVAAPT
+51 LPIGAVAAAPIKFT
-61 NEIIQGNLKYT
+61 DRNLKYT
-72 VNNYTVNDGGES
+72 VNADGES

-89 ISESTS
+89 TS
-95 EKPTHLTIESSISSN
+95 GKPKQLTIESSISDGN
-110 GKNYTVTEIGNWAF
+110 GKSYTVTKIGMGAF
-124 EEWNTLTEVTLPH
+124 NSTLEEVTLPP
-137 TVEIIGFQA
+137 TLDEIEDSA
-146 FFNCS
+146 FFKCS
-151 NLTNVTIPEGVR
+151 SLTEITIPEGVT
-163 KIGQIA
+163 KIGTNA
-169 FNGCSQLTSITIP
+169 FYGCSQLTSITIP
-182 GTIEVMTMAFS
+182 STIKNMDTAFPS
-193 GNTALS
+193 NPKLS
-199 HVTLTNGI
+199 QVTLTNGI
-207 SEISSSAF
+207 YRISSSAF
-215 EGCTG
+215 KDCTG
-220 LTEVEIPAS
+220 LTEIKIPTSVYEICS
-229 VNEIRQDAFNG
+229 DAFNG
-240 CTNLSDVKYNGHKTD
+240 CTGLTSVTLEKGINIINRNAFKDCTNLNDVKYNGHKTD
-255 WDKVTVKTGN
+255 WENVRVNIAGN

-271 VQYLCDINFDLDGG
+271 VQYLCDINFDLNGG
-285 TVNGSDTMATQT
+285 TINGSNTVNKQT

-310 QNDQTFKIPIAP
+310 PNGQPFVVPSDPVR
-322 QKEGYTFLGWYQQDA
+322 EGYTFL
-337 TAPTDPAEYVASDN
+337 
-351 VTFTAKWSQ
+351 
-360 IYDVAFDANANGDTV
+360 
-375 TRMPST
+375 
-381 QKVPETTTASLPTIT
+381 
-396 PQRTGYDFDGWY
+396 GWY

-427 TLYAHWNAHSHTVT
+427 ILYAHWNAHSHTVT

-525 FDAATGEVTS
+525 FDAATGKVTS

-566 GLPME
+566 GLPTE

-578 VDVKETEKT
+578 VDVKETENT
-587 APANQITGNQIKWSY
+587 APANQVTGNQIKWSY
-602 NVPQEEEKVTYT
+602 NVPQKEEKVTYT

-629 TINDNGDITIEKG
+629 TINGNGDITIEKG

-674 DPKAETIT
+674 EPKAETIT

-728 YQLGTEFYLICTLP
+728 YQLGTEFYLICALP

-778 DKAIT
+778 DKAIA

-799 TYEATDPVSRTEV
+799 TYEATDPVNRTEV

>member
-24 HSSMKARK
+24 HQSMKAGK

-51 LPIGAVAAPT
+51 LPIGAVAAAP
-61 NEIIQGNLKYT
+61 IKIGNLKYT
-72 VNNYTVNDGGES
+72 VNADRES

-89 ISESTS
+89 TS
-95 EKPTHLTIESSISSN
+95 GNPRHLTIESSISDN
-110 GKNYTVTEIGNWAF
+110 GTNYTVTKIGMGAF
-124 EEWNTLTEVTLPH
+124 NSTLEEVTLPP
-137 TVEIIGFQA
+137 TLDEIEDSA
-146 FFNCS
+146 FFKCS
-151 NLTNVTIPEGVR
+151 SLTEITIPEGVT
-163 KIGQIA
+163 KIGTNA
-169 FNGCSQLTSITIP
+169 FYGCSQLTSITIP
-182 GTIEVMTMAFS
+182 STIKNMDTAFPS
-193 GNTALS
+193 NPKLS
-199 HVTLTNGI
+199 QVTLTNGI
-207 SEISSSAF
+207 SNISNMAF
-215 EGCTG
+215 NGCTG
-220 LTEVEIPAS
+220 LTEIKVPIS
-229 VNEIRQDAFNG
+229 VVQICPGAFNG
-240 CTNLSDVKYNGHKTD
+240 CTNLKRVLLEKNIKKININAFKDCTELNDVKYNGYKTD
-255 WDKVTVKTGN
+255 WDKVTVNKTGN
-265 DTLTSK
+265 DTLTRK
-271 VQYLCDINFDLDGG
+271 VQYLCDINFDLNGG
-285 TVNGSDTMATQT
+285 TINGSDTMATQT
-297 VYSNEKLGTAKCY
+297 VYSNEELGTAKCY
-310 QNDQTFKIPIAP
+310 PNDQPFVVPTDPVR
-322 QKEGYTFLGWYQQDA
+322 EGYTFLGWY
-337 TAPTDPAEYVASDN
+337 
-351 VTFTAKWSQ
+351 
-360 IYDVAFDANANGDTV
+360 
-375 TRMPST
+375 
-381 QKVPETTTASLPTIT
+381 
-396 PQRTGYDFDGWY
+396 
-408 TQAEGGT
+408 TQAEGGI

-441 LENDENKETNS
+441 LENDENKKTNS

-499 SMPDYDIIL
+499 SMPDYDITL

-525 FDAATGEVTS
+525 FDAVTGEVTS
-535 NNPQV
+535 NSTQV

-566 GLPME
+566 GLPTE

-578 VDVKETEKT
+578 VDVKETENT
-587 APANQITGNQIKWSY
+587 APANQVTGNQIKWSY
-602 NVPQEEEKVTYT
+602 NVPQKEEKVTYT

-728 YQLGTEFYLICTLP
+728 YQLGTEFYLICALP

-778 DKAIT
+778 DKAIA

-799 TYEATDPVSRTEV
+799 TYKATDPVSRTEV

>member
-24 HSSMKARK
+24 HQSMKAGK

-51 LPIGAVAAPT
+51 LPIGAVAATP
-61 NEIIQGNLKYT
+61 IRIGNLKYT
-72 VNNYTVNDGGES
+72 VNADGES

-89 ISESTS
+89 TS
-95 EKPTHLTIESSISSN
+95 GNPTQLNIESSISSN
-110 GKNYTVTEIGNWAF
+110 GRNYTVTEIATWAF
-124 EEWNTLTEVTLPH
+124 NKCNTLTEVTLPN
-137 TVEIIGFQA
+137 TVDEIGYQA

-151 NLTNVTIPEGVR
+151 NLTNVTIPEGVT
-163 KIGQIA
+163 KIGQAA
-169 FNGCSQLTSITIP
+169 FYGCSQLTSITIP
-182 GTIEVMTMAFS
+182 STITDMDTAFS

-199 HVTLTNGI
+199 QVTLTNGI
-207 SEISSSAF
+207 PKISSHAF
-215 EGCTG
+215 ERCTELREIKVPISVDEICPFAFNGCTG
-220 LTEVEIPAS
+220 LTS
-229 VNEIRQDAFNG
+229 VTLEKGINIINSNAFKD
-240 CTNLSDVKYNGHKTD
+240 CTELNDVKYNGYKTD
-255 WDKVTVKTGN
+255 WEKVRVNNAGN

-285 TVNGSDTMATQT
+285 TINGSDTMATQT

-310 QNDQTFKIPIAP
+310 PNDQPFVVPTDPVR
-322 QKEGYTFLGWYQQDA
+322 EGYTFLGWY
-337 TAPTDPAEYVASDN
+337 
-351 VTFTAKWSQ
+351 
-360 IYDVAFDANANGDTV
+360 
-375 TRMPST
+375 
-381 QKVPETTTASLPTIT
+381 
-396 PQRTGYDFDGWY
+396 
-408 TQAEGGT
+408 TQAEGGI

-525 FDAATGEVTS
+525 FDAVTGEVTS
-535 NNPQV
+535 NNAKV
-540 NADDIINRKFY
+540 NADDIINKKFY

-566 GLPME
+566 GLPTE

-578 VDVKETEKT
+578 VDVKETENT
-587 APANQITGNQIKWSY
+587 APANQVTGNQIKWSY
-602 NVPQEEEKVTYT
+602 NVPQKEEKVTYT

-642 ATVEVTFDK
+642 ATVEVTFDT

-728 YQLGTEFYLICTLP
+728 YQLGTEFYLICALP

-778 DKAIT
+778 DKAIA

>member
-24 HSSMKARK
+24 HQSMKAGK

-51 LPIGAVAAPT
+51 LPIGAVAATP
-61 NEIIQGNLKYT
+61 IRIGNLKYT
-72 VNNYTVNDGGES
+72 VNADGES

-89 ISESTS
+89 TS
-95 EKPTHLTIESSISSN
+95 GNPTQLNIESSISSN
-110 GKNYTVTEIGNWAF
+110 GRNYTVTEIATWAF
-124 EEWNTLTEVTLPH
+124 NKCNTLTEVTLPN
-137 TVEIIGFQA
+137 TVDEIGYQA

-151 NLTNVTIPEGVR
+151 NLTNVTIPEGVT
-163 KIGQIA
+163 KIGQAA
-169 FNGCSQLTSITIP
+169 FYGCSQLTSITIP
-182 GTIEVMTMAFS
+182 STITDMDTAFS

-199 HVTLTNGI
+199 QVTLTNGI
-207 SEISSSAF
+207 PKISSHAF
-215 EGCTG
+215 ERCTELREIKVPISVDEICPFAFNGCTG
-220 LTEVEIPAS
+220 LTS
-229 VNEIRQDAFNG
+229 VTLEKGINIINSNAFKD
-240 CTNLSDVKYNGHKTD
+240 CTELNDVKYNGYKTD
-255 WDKVTVKTGN
+255 WEKVRVNNAGN

-285 TVNGSDTMATQT
+285 TINGSDTMATQT
-297 VYSNEKLGTAKCY
+297 VYSNEKLETAKCY
-310 QNDQTFKIPIAP
+310 PNDQPFVVPTDPVR
-322 QKEGYTFLGWYQQDA
+322 EGYTFLGWY
-337 TAPTDPAEYVASDN
+337 
-351 VTFTAKWSQ
+351 
-360 IYDVAFDANANGDTV
+360 
-375 TRMPST
+375 
-381 QKVPETTTASLPTIT
+381 
-396 PQRTGYDFDGWY
+396 
-408 TQAEGGT
+408 TQAEGGI

-525 FDAATGEVTS
+525 FDAVTGEVTS
-535 NNPQV
+535 NNAKV
-540 NADDIINRKFY
+540 NADDIINKKFY

-566 GLPME
+566 GLPTE

-578 VDVKETEKT
+578 VDVKETENT
-587 APANQITGNQIKWSY
+587 APANQVTGNQIKWSY
-602 NVPQEEEKVTYT
+602 NVPQKEEKVTYT

-728 YQLGTEFYLICTLP
+728 YQLGTEFYLICALP

-778 DKAIT
+778 DKAIA

>member
-24 HSSMKARK
+24 HQSMKAGK

-51 LPIGAVAAPT
+51 LPIGAVAAAP
-61 NEIIQGNLKYT
+61 IKIGNLKYT
-72 VNNYTVNDGGES
+72 VNADGKS

-89 ISESTS
+89 TS
-95 EKPTHLTIESSISSN
+95 RNPKQLTIESSISDGN
-110 GKNYTVTEIGNWAF
+110 GNSYTVTKIGMGAF
-124 EEWNTLTEVTLPH
+124 NSTLEEVTLPP
-137 TVEIIGFQA
+137 TLDEIEDSA
-146 FFNCS
+146 FFKCS
-151 NLTNVTIPEGVR
+151 SLTEITIPEGVT
-163 KIGQIA
+163 KIGTNA
-169 FNGCSQLTSITIP
+169 FYGCSQLTSITIP
-182 GTIEVMTMAFS
+182 STIKNMDTAFPS
-193 GNTALS
+193 NPKLS
-199 HVTLTNGI
+199 QVTLTNGI
-207 SEISSSAF
+207 YRISSSAF
-215 EGCTG
+215 KDCTG
-220 LTEVEIPAS
+220 LTEIKIPTSVYEICS
-229 VNEIRQDAFNG
+229 DAFNG
-240 CTNLSDVKYNGHKTD
+240 CTGLTSVTLEKGINIINRNAFKDCTELNDVKYNGYKTD
-255 WDKVTVKTGN
+255 WEKVRVNNAGN
-265 DTLTSK
+265 DTLTSR
-271 VQYLCDINFDLDGG
+271 VQYLCDINFDLNGG
-285 TVNGSDTMATQT
+285 TINGSSTMATQT

-310 QNDQTFKIPIAP
+310 PNDQPFVVPTDPVR
-322 QKEGYTFLGWYQQDA
+322 EGYTFL
-337 TAPTDPAEYVASDN
+337 
-351 VTFTAKWSQ
+351 
-360 IYDVAFDANANGDTV
+360 
-375 TRMPST
+375 
-381 QKVPETTTASLPTIT
+381 
-396 PQRTGYDFDGWY
+396 GWY

-441 LENDENKETNS
+441 LENDENKEMNS

-499 SMPDYDIIL
+499 SMPDYDITL

-535 NNPQV
+535 NNTQV

-566 GLPME
+566 GLPTE

-578 VDVKETEKT
+578 VDVKETENT
-587 APANQITGNQIKWSY
+587 APANQVTGNQIKWSY
-602 NVPQEEEKVTYT
+602 KVPQKEEKVTYT

-629 TINDNGDITIEKG
+629 TINDNGDITIEKD

-728 YQLGTEFYLICTLP
+728 YQLGTEFYLICALP

-769 VLNANATET
+769 VLNVNATET

>member
-1 MHGILQIGIIT
+1 
-12 FFCHSLYVVFLR
+12 
-24 HSSMKARK
+24 
-32 SMKKRFVSLL
+32 MKKRFVSLL

-51 LPIGAVAAPT
+51 LPMGAVAAAPIKFT
-61 NEIIQGNLKYT
+61 DGNLI
-72 VNNYTVNDGGES
+72 YTVNDDGES

-89 ISESTS
+89 KSRT
-95 EKPTHLTIESSISSN
+95 PTHLNIESSISN
-110 GKNYTVTEIGNWAF
+110 KGKNYTVTEIGDQVFWGC
-124 EEWNTLTEVTLPH
+124 NTLTEVTLPN
-137 TVEIIGFQA
+137 TVKIIGYQA
-146 FFNCS
+146 FCKCS
-151 NLTNVTIPEGVR
+151 NLTNVTIPEGVK
-163 KIGQIA
+163 KIGQAA
-169 FNGCSQLTSITIP
+169 FYGCSQLTSITIP
-182 GTIEVMTMAFS
+182 STITNMDTAFS
-193 GNTALS
+193 GNTVLS

-207 SEISSSAF
+207 SKISSNAF
-215 EGCTG
+215 ERCTG

-229 VNEIRQDAFNG
+229 VDQICPFAFNG
-240 CTNLSDVKYNGHKTD
+240 CTNLKRVLLEKNIKTINVNAFKDCTNLSDVKYNGYKTD
-255 WDKVTVKTGN
+255 WDRVTVNTTGN

-271 VQYLCDINFDLDGG
+271 VQYLCDINFDLNGG
-285 TVNGSDTMATQT
+285 TINGSGTMDKQT
-297 VYSNEKLGTAKCY
+297 VYSNKKLGTASV
-310 QNDQTFKIPIAP
+310 
-322 QKEGYTFLGWYQQDA
+322 
-337 TAPTDPAEYVASDN
+337 PTTP
-351 VTFTAKWSQ
+351 
-360 IYDVAFDANANGDTV
+360 
-375 TRMPST
+375 
-381 QKVPETTTASLPTIT
+381 

-427 TLYAHWNAHSHTVT
+427 ILYAHWNAHSHTVT
-441 LENDENKETNS
+441 LENDENKKTNS

-499 SMPDYDIIL
+499 SMPDYDITL

-525 FDAATGEVTS
+525 FDAVTGEVTS
-535 NNPQV
+535 NNTQV

-566 GLPME
+566 GLPTE

-578 VDVKETEKT
+578 VDVKETENT

-602 NVPQEEEKVTYT
+602 NVPQKEEKVTYT
-614 LSLLGGIAKVNGKDT
+614 LSLLGGIAKVNGKDA

-674 DPKAETIT
+674 EPKAETIT

-728 YQLGTEFYLICTLP
+728 YQLGTEFYLICALP

-778 DKAIT
+778 DKAIA

-788 DLLKAAKNNGE
+788 DLLKAAKSNGE

>member
-1 MHGILQIGIIT
+1 
-12 FFCHSLYVVFLR
+12 
-24 HSSMKARK
+24 
-32 SMKKRFVSLL
+32 MKKQFVSLL

-51 LPIGAVAAPT
+51 LPMGAVAAAPIKFT
-61 NEIIQGNLKYT
+61 DGNLI
-72 VNNYTVNDGGES
+72 YTVNDDGES

-89 ISESTS
+89 KSRT
-95 EKPTHLTIESSISSN
+95 PTHLNIESSISN
-110 GKNYTVTEIGNWAF
+110 KGKNYTVTEIGDQVFWGC
-124 EEWNTLTEVTLPH
+124 NTLTEVTLPN
-137 TVEIIGFQA
+137 TVKIIGYQA
-146 FFNCS
+146 FCKCS
-151 NLTNVTIPEGVR
+151 NLTKVIIPEGVK
-163 KIGQIA
+163 KIGQAA
-169 FNGCSQLTSITIP
+169 FYGCSQLTSITIP
-182 GTIEVMTMAFS
+182 STITNMDTAFS

-207 SEISSSAF
+207 SKISSNAF
-215 EGCTG
+215 ERCTG
-220 LTEVEIPAS
+220 LTELEIPAR
-229 VNEIRQDAFNG
+229 VDQICPFAFNG
-240 CTNLSDVKYNGHKTD
+240 CTNLKRVLLEKNIKTINVNAFKDCTNLSDVKYNGYKTD
-255 WDKVTVKTGN
+255 WDRVTVNTTGN

-271 VQYLCDINFDLDGG
+271 VQYLCDITFDLNGG
-285 TVNGSDTMATQT
+285 TINGSGTMDKQT
-297 VYSNEKLGTAKCY
+297 VYSNEKLGTASV
-310 QNDQTFKIPIAP
+310 
-322 QKEGYTFLGWYQQDA
+322 
-337 TAPTDPAEYVASDN
+337 PTTP
-351 VTFTAKWSQ
+351 
-360 IYDVAFDANANGDTV
+360 
-375 TRMPST
+375 
-381 QKVPETTTASLPTIT
+381 
-396 PQRTGYDFDGWY
+396 PQRTGYTFLGWY

-441 LENDENKETNS
+441 LENDENKKTNS

-499 SMPDYDIIL
+499 SMPDYDITL

-525 FDAATGEVTS
+525 FDAVTGEVTS
-535 NNPQV
+535 NNTQV

-566 GLPME
+566 GLPTE

-578 VDVKETEKT
+578 VDVKETENT

-602 NVPQEEEKVTYT
+602 NVPQKEEKVTYT
-614 LSLLGGIAKVNGKDT
+614 LSLLGGIAKVNGKDA

-674 DPKAETIT
+674 EPKAETIT
-682 FTMPGENVII
+682 YTMPGENVII

-728 YQLGTEFYLICTLP
+728 YQLGTEFYLICALP

-747 PTNRGEL
+747 PTTRGEL

-778 DKAIT
+778 DKAIA

-788 DLLKAAKNNGE
+788 DLLKAAKSNGE

>member
-24 HSSMKARK
+24 HQSMKAGK

-51 LPIGAVAAPT
+51 LPIGAVAAAPIKFT
-61 NEIIQGNLKYT
+61 DRNLKYT
-72 VNNYTVNDGGES
+72 VNADGES

-89 ISESTS
+89 TS
-95 EKPTHLTIESSISSN
+95 GKPKQLTIESSISDGN
-110 GKNYTVTEIGNWAF
+110 GKSYTVTKIGMGAF
-124 EEWNTLTEVTLPH
+124 NSTLEEVTLPP
-137 TVEIIGFQA
+137 TLDEIEDSA
-146 FFNCS
+146 FFKCS
-151 NLTNVTIPEGVR
+151 SLTEITIPEGVT
-163 KIGQIA
+163 KIGTNA
-169 FNGCSQLTSITIP
+169 FYGCSQLTSITIP
-182 GTIEVMTMAFS
+182 STIKNMDTAFPS
-193 GNTALS
+193 NPKLS
-199 HVTLTNGI
+199 QVTLTNGI
-207 SEISSSAF
+207 YRISSSAF
-215 EGCTG
+215 KDCTG
-220 LTEVEIPAS
+220 LTEIKIPTSVYEICS
-229 VNEIRQDAFNG
+229 DAFNG
-240 CTNLSDVKYNGHKTD
+240 CTGLTSVTLEKGINIINRNAFKDCTKLNDVKYNGHKTD
-255 WDKVTVKTGN
+255 WENVRVNIAGN
-265 DTLTSK
+265 DTLTSR

-285 TVNGSDTMATQT
+285 TINGSSTMATQT

-310 QNDQTFKIPIAP
+310 PNDQPFVVPTDPVR
-322 QKEGYTFLGWYQQDA
+322 EGYTFLGWY
-337 TAPTDPAEYVASDN
+337 
-351 VTFTAKWSQ
+351 
-360 IYDVAFDANANGDTV
+360 
-375 TRMPST
+375 
-381 QKVPETTTASLPTIT
+381 
-396 PQRTGYDFDGWY
+396 
-408 TQAEGGT
+408 TQAEGGI

-525 FDAATGEVTS
+525 FDAVTGEVTS
-535 NNPQV
+535 NNAKV
-540 NADDIINRKFY
+540 NADDIINKKFY

-566 GLPME
+566 GLPTE

-578 VDVKETEKT
+578 VDVKETENT
-587 APANQITGNQIKWSY
+587 APANQVTGNQIKWSY
-602 NVPQEEEKVTYT
+602 NVPQKEEKVTYT

-728 YQLGTEFYLICTLP
+728 YQLGTEFYLICALP

-778 DKAIT
+778 DKAIA

>member
-1 MHGILQIGIIT
+1 
-12 FFCHSLYVVFLR
+12 
-24 HSSMKARK
+24 
-32 SMKKRFVSLL
+32 MKKRFVSLL

-51 LPIGAVAAPT
+51 LPMGAVAAT
-61 NEIIQGNLKYT
+61 KITQGNLIYR
-72 VNNYTVNDGGES
+72 VNADGES

-89 ISESTS
+89 TS
-95 EKPTHLTIESSISSN
+95 RKPTQLTILTIGSSISDGN
-110 GKNYTVTEIGNWAF
+110 GKSYTVTKIGMGAF
-124 EEWNTLTEVTLPH
+124 NNARNTLTEVTLPP
-137 TVEIIGFQA
+137 TLDEIEDSA
-146 FFNCS
+146 FFKCS
-151 NLTNVTIPEGVR
+151 SLTEITIPEGVT
-163 KIGQIA
+163 KIGTNA
-169 FNGCSQLTSITIP
+169 FYGCSQLTSITIP
-182 GTIEVMTMAFS
+182 STIKNMDAAFPS
-193 GNTALS
+193 NPKLS
-199 HVTLTNGI
+199 QVTLTNGI
-207 SEISSSAF
+207 YRISSSAF
-215 EGCTG
+215 KDCTG
-220 LTEVEIPAS
+220 LTEIKVPTSVYEICS
-229 VNEIRQDAFNG
+229 DAFNG
-240 CTNLSDVKYNGHKTD
+240 CTGLTSVTLEKGINIINRNAFKDCTELNDVKYNGYKTD
-255 WDKVTVKTGN
+255 WEKVRVNNAGN

-271 VQYLCDINFDLDGG
+271 VRYLCDINFDLNGG
-285 TVNGSDTMATQT
+285 TINGSGTMDKQT
-297 VYSNEKLGTAKCY
+297 VYSNEKLGTASV
-310 QNDQTFKIPIAP
+310 
-322 QKEGYTFLGWYQQDA
+322 
-337 TAPTDPAEYVASDN
+337 PTTP
-351 VTFTAKWSQ
+351 
-360 IYDVAFDANANGDTV
+360 
-375 TRMPST
+375 
-381 QKVPETTTASLPTIT
+381 

-427 TLYAHWNAHSHTVT
+427 ILYAHWNAHSHTVT
-441 LENDENKETNS
+441 LENDENKKTNS

-499 SMPDYDIIL
+499 SMPDYDITL

-525 FDAATGEVTS
+525 FDAVTGEVTS
-535 NNPQV
+535 NNTQV

-566 GLPME
+566 GLPTE

-602 NVPQEEEKVTYT
+602 NVPQKEGKVTYT
-614 LSLLGGIAKVNGKDT
+614 LSLLGGIAKVNGKDA

-674 DPKAETIT
+674 EPKAETIT

-728 YQLGTEFYLICTLP
+728 YQLGTEFYLICALP

-754 AELVWNNAGKPEPAA
+754 AALVWNNAGKPEPAA

-778 DKAIT
+778 DKAIA

-788 DLLKAAKNNGE
+788 DLLKAAKSNGE

>member
-24 HSSMKARK
+24 HQSMKAGK

-89 ISESTS
+89 TSESTS

-124 EEWNTLTEVTLPH
+124 KEWNTLTEVTLPH

-163 KIGQIA
+163 KIGQKA

-182 GTIEVMTMAFS
+182 STIENMNTAFS
-193 GNTALS
+193 GNTALT

-215 EGCTG
+215 KDCTG
-220 LTEVEIPAS
+220 LTEIKIPIS

-240 CTNLSDVKYNGHKTD
+240 CINLSDVKYNGHKTD

-265 DTLTSK
+265 DTLTSR

-285 TVNGSDTMATQT
+285 TINGSDTMATQT

-310 QNDQTFKIPIAP
+310 PNGQPFVVPTDPVR
-322 QKEGYTFLGWYQQDA
+322 EGYTFL
-337 TAPTDPAEYVASDN
+337 
-351 VTFTAKWSQ
+351 
-360 IYDVAFDANANGDTV
+360 
-375 TRMPST
+375 
-381 QKVPETTTASLPTIT
+381 
-396 PQRTGYDFDGWY
+396 GWY

-441 LENDENKETNS
+441 LENDENKKTNS

-499 SMPDYDIIL
+499 SLPDYDITL

-535 NNPQV
+535 NNAQV
-540 NADDIINRKFY
+540 NADDIINKKFY
-551 DDKGNEVPGEKLNDR
+551 DEKGNEVPGEKLNDR
-566 GLPME
+566 GLPTE

-578 VDVKETEKT
+578 VDVKETENT
-587 APANQITGNQIKWSY
+587 APANQVTGHQIKWSY
-602 NVPQEEEKVTYT
+602 NVPQKEEKVTYT

-747 PTNRGEL
+747 PINRGEL

>member
-24 HSSMKARK
+24 HQSMKAGK

-51 LPIGAVAAPT
+51 LPIGAVAATP
-61 NEIIQGNLKYT
+61 IRIGNLKYT
-72 VNNYTVNDGGES
+72 VNADGES

-89 ISESTS
+89 TS
-95 EKPTHLTIESSISSN
+95 GNPTQLNIESSISSN
-110 GKNYTVTEIGNWAF
+110 GRNYTVTEIATWAF
-124 EEWNTLTEVTLPH
+124 NKCNTLTEVTLPN
-137 TVEIIGFQA
+137 TVDEIGYQA

-151 NLTNVTIPEGVR
+151 NLTNVTIPEGVT
-163 KIGQIA
+163 KIGQAA
-169 FNGCSQLTSITIP
+169 FYGCSQLTSITIP
-182 GTIEVMTMAFS
+182 STITDMDTAFS

-199 HVTLTNGI
+199 QVTLTNGI
-207 SEISSSAF
+207 PKISSHAF
-215 EGCTG
+215 ERCTELREIKVPISVDEICPFAFNGCTG
-220 LTEVEIPAS
+220 LTS
-229 VNEIRQDAFNG
+229 VTLEKGINIINSNAFKD
-240 CTNLSDVKYNGHKTD
+240 CTELNDVKYNGYKTD
-255 WDKVTVKTGN
+255 WEKVRVNNAGN

-285 TVNGSDTMATQT
+285 TINGSDTMATQT

-310 QNDQTFKIPIAP
+310 PNDQPFVVPTDPVR
-322 QKEGYTFLGWYQQDA
+322 EGYTFLGWY
-337 TAPTDPAEYVASDN
+337 
-351 VTFTAKWSQ
+351 
-360 IYDVAFDANANGDTV
+360 
-375 TRMPST
+375 
-381 QKVPETTTASLPTIT
+381 
-396 PQRTGYDFDGWY
+396 
-408 TQAEGGT
+408 TQAEGGI

-525 FDAATGEVTS
+525 FDAVTGEVTS
-535 NNPQV
+535 NNAKV
-540 NADDIINRKFY
+540 NADDIINKKFY

-566 GLPME
+566 GLPTE

-578 VDVKETEKT
+578 GDVKETENT
-587 APANQITGNQIKWSY
+587 APANQVTGNQIKWSY
-602 NVPQEEEKVTYT
+602 NVPQKEEKVTYT

-728 YQLGTEFYLICTLP
+728 YQLGTEFYLICALP

-778 DKAIT
+778 DKAIA

>member
-24 HSSMKARK
+24 HQSMKAGK

-51 LPIGAVAAPT
+51 LPIGAVAAAPIKFT
-61 NEIIQGNLKYT
+61 DRNLKYT
-72 VNNYTVNDGGES
+72 VNADGES

-89 ISESTS
+89 TS
-95 EKPTHLTIESSISSN
+95 GKPKQLTIESSISDGN
-110 GKNYTVTEIGNWAF
+110 GKSYTVTKIGMGAF
-124 EEWNTLTEVTLPH
+124 NSTLEEVTLPP
-137 TVEIIGFQA
+137 TLDEIEDSA
-146 FFNCS
+146 FFKCS
-151 NLTNVTIPEGVR
+151 SLTEITIPEGVT
-163 KIGQIA
+163 KIGTNA
-169 FNGCSQLTSITIP
+169 FYGCSQLTSITTP
-182 GTIEVMTMAFS
+182 STIKNMDTAFPS
-193 GNTALS
+193 NPKLS
-199 HVTLTNGI
+199 QVTLTNGI
-207 SEISSSAF
+207 YRISSSAF
-215 EGCTG
+215 KDCTG
-220 LTEVEIPAS
+220 LTEIKIPTSVYEICS
-229 VNEIRQDAFNG
+229 DAFNG
-240 CTNLSDVKYNGHKTD
+240 CTGLTSVTLEKGINIINRNAFKDCTNLNDVKYNGHKTD
-255 WDKVTVKTGN
+255 WENVRVNIAGN

-271 VQYLCDINFDLDGG
+271 VQYLCDINFDLNGG
-285 TVNGSDTMATQT
+285 TINGSNTVNKQT

-310 QNDQTFKIPIAP
+310 PNGQPFVVPSDPVR
-322 QKEGYTFLGWYQQDA
+322 EGYTFL
-337 TAPTDPAEYVASDN
+337 
-351 VTFTAKWSQ
+351 
-360 IYDVAFDANANGDTV
+360 
-375 TRMPST
+375 
-381 QKVPETTTASLPTIT
+381 
-396 PQRTGYDFDGWY
+396 GWY

-427 TLYAHWNAHSHTVT
+427 ILYAHWNAHSHTVT

-566 GLPME
+566 GLPTE

-578 VDVKETEKT
+578 VDVKETENT
-587 APANQITGNQIKWSY
+587 APANQVTGNQIKWSY
-602 NVPQEEEKVTYT
+602 NVPQKEEKVTYT

-629 TINDNGDITIEKG
+629 TINGNGDITIEKG

-674 DPKAETIT
+674 EPKAETIT

-728 YQLGTEFYLICTLP
+728 YQLGTEFYLICALP

-778 DKAIT
+778 DKAIA

-799 TYEATDPVSRTEV
+799 TYEATDPVNRTEV

>member
-24 HSSMKARK
+24 HQSMKAGK

-51 LPIGAVAAPT
+51 LPIGAVAAT
-61 NEIIQGNLKYT
+61 KITKGNLKYT
-72 VNNYTVNDGGES
+72 VNADGES

-89 ISESTS
+89 TS
-95 EKPTHLTIESSISSN
+95 GKPKQLTIESSISDGN
-110 GKNYTVTEIGNWAF
+110 GKSYTVTKIGMGAF
-124 EEWNTLTEVTLPH
+124 NSTLEEVTLPP
-137 TVEIIGFQA
+137 TLDEIEDSA
-146 FFNCS
+146 FFKCS
-151 NLTNVTIPEGVR
+151 SLTEITIPEGVT
-163 KIGQIA
+163 KIGTNA
-169 FNGCSQLTSITIP
+169 FYGCSQLTSITIP
-182 GTIEVMTMAFS
+182 STIKNMDTAFPS
-193 GNTALS
+193 NPKLS
-199 HVTLTNGI
+199 QVTLTNGI
-207 SEISSSAF
+207 YRISSSAF
-215 EGCTG
+215 KDCTG
-220 LTEVEIPAS
+220 LTEIKIPTSVYEICS
-229 VNEIRQDAFNG
+229 DAFNG
-240 CTNLSDVKYNGHKTD
+240 CTGLTSVTLEKGINIINRNAFKDCTNLNDVKYNGYKAD
-255 WDKVTVKTGN
+255 WEKVRVNNAGN

-271 VQYLCDINFDLDGG
+271 VQYLCDINFNLNGG
-285 TVNGSDTMATQT
+285 TINGSGTMETQT

-310 QNDQTFKIPIAP
+310 PNDQPFVVPTDPVR
-322 QKEGYTFLGWYQQDA
+322 EGYTFL
-337 TAPTDPAEYVASDN
+337 
-351 VTFTAKWSQ
+351 
-360 IYDVAFDANANGDTV
+360 
-375 TRMPST
+375 
-381 QKVPETTTASLPTIT
+381 
-396 PQRTGYDFDGWY
+396 GWY

-499 SMPDYDIIL
+499 SMPDYDITL

-566 GLPME
+566 GLPTE

-578 VDVKETEKT
+578 VDVKETENT
-587 APANQITGNQIKWSY
+587 APANQVTGNQIKWSY
-602 NVPQEEEKVTYT
+602 NVPQKEEKVTYT

-660 DQWTIKPASVLNAV
+660 DQWTIKPVSVLNAV

-728 YQLGTEFYLICTLP
+728 YQLGTEFYLICALP

-778 DKAIT
+778 DKAIA

-799 TYEATDPVSRTEV
+799 TYEATDPVNRTEV

>member
-24 HSSMKARK
+24 HQSMKAGK

-51 LPIGAVAAPT
+51 LPIGAVAAAP
-61 NEIIQGNLKYT
+61 IKIGNLKYT
-72 VNNYTVNDGGES
+72 VNADGKS

-89 ISESTS
+89 TS
-95 EKPTHLTIESSISSN
+95 RNPKQLTIESSISDGN
-110 GKNYTVTEIGNWAF
+110 GNSYTVTKIGMGAF
-124 EEWNTLTEVTLPH
+124 NSTLEEVTLPP
-137 TVEIIGFQA
+137 TLDEIEDSA
-146 FFNCS
+146 FFKCS
-151 NLTNVTIPEGVR
+151 SLTEITIPEGVT
-163 KIGQIA
+163 KIGTNA
-169 FNGCSQLTSITIP
+169 FYGCSQLTSITIP
-182 GTIEVMTMAFS
+182 STIKNMDTAFPS
-193 GNTALS
+193 NPKLS
-199 HVTLTNGI
+199 QVTLTNGI
-207 SEISSSAF
+207 YRISSSAF
-215 EGCTG
+215 KDCTG
-220 LTEVEIPAS
+220 LTEIKIPTSVYEICS
-229 VNEIRQDAFNG
+229 DAFNG
-240 CTNLSDVKYNGHKTD
+240 CTGLTSVTLEKGINIINRNAFKDCTKLNDVKYNGHKTD
-255 WDKVTVKTGN
+255 WENVRVNIAGN
-265 DTLTSK
+265 DTLTSR
-271 VQYLCDINFDLDGG
+271 VQYLCDINFDLNGG
-285 TVNGSDTMATQT
+285 TINGSSTMATQT

-310 QNDQTFKIPIAP
+310 PNDQPFVVPTDPVR
-322 QKEGYTFLGWYQQDA
+322 EGYTFL
-337 TAPTDPAEYVASDN
+337 
-351 VTFTAKWSQ
+351 
-360 IYDVAFDANANGDTV
+360 
-375 TRMPST
+375 
-381 QKVPETTTASLPTIT
+381 
-396 PQRTGYDFDGWY
+396 GWY

-441 LENDENKETNS
+441 LENDENKEMNS

-473 HWEVTVPDGETAPS
+473 HWEDTVPDGETAPS

-499 SMPDYDIIL
+499 SMPDYDITL

-535 NNPQV
+535 NNTQV

-566 GLPME
+566 GLPTE

-587 APANQITGNQIKWSY
+587 APANQVTGNQIKWSY
-602 NVPQEEEKVTYT
+602 NVPQKEEKVTYT

-728 YQLGTEFYLICTLP
+728 YQLGTEFYLICALP

-778 DKAIT
+778 DKAIA